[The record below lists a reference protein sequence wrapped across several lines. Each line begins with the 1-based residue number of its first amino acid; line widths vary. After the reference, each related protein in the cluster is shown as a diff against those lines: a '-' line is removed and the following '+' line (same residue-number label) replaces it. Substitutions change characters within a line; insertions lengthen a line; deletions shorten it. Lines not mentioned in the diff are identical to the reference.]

1 MASAAATSPRSFRQ
15 PELPPKSFGGK
26 RHRYTRVLIIA
37 AFVVLTLLAAG
48 AILVIAKWPFTA
60 SNIEAVL
67 ASAASG
73 NVQIRGFRTTY
84 FPPGCVLEGLEF
96 RQRPGSGGQ
105 PLLTAARLTIR
116 ANYRGLLFK
125 RIEVMRLEDVQVDMA
140 QRARRSG
147 SAEESGASNSSGG
160 APQSSADSVTIEE
173 VVVDRAMIE
182 FPRKAGPLRFQ
193 VHQLTLAN
201 FVRGKPTSFH
211 VRLENPLPPGRVA
224 VDGQFGPWNSSDV
237 GATPLSGT
245 YRFTDAKLSALGG
258 IAGTLASQGS
268 FAGPAKALRVNGSAN
283 LPDYAVKSAGHPVD
297 LRTQFQAVVN
307 CSNGD
312 VDLQSVRGEFENT
325 SFAVA
330 GPVAGKTNPHSKVAS
345 LQVNDAAGRV
355 EDWLRLLAPDQ
366 SPAMTGPISFQARVI
381 VPGGSRPFIRRVRLV
396 GDFELTGVGFTKE
409 KSQHG
414 ASELS
419 LRARGE
425 RVPNARVALPKI
437 LGTLS
442 GHVELVDG
450 VANFST
456 LTFILPGAMAHVHGT
471 YSLIDEN
478 IDLHGQLRVDNKFS
492 KTAGG
497 PKGLVTRA
505 TETLFARSRGDG
517 EILPVKM
524 TGTYDHP
531 SYGLDK

>member
-1 MASAAATSPRSFRQ
+1 MAASPVARSPKPCYAPGTPPTSS
-15 PELPPKSFGGK
+15 SNK
-26 RHRYTRVLIIA
+26 RHRYRHALVIA
-37 AFVVLTLLAAG
+37 AVVVVVVMIAG
-48 AILVIAKWPFTA
+48 AILVTAKWPFTTA
-60 SNIEAVL
+60 KLKAEL
-67 ASAASG
+67 ASATSG
-73 NVQIRGFRTTY
+73 DVQFRSFRAHY
-84 FPPGCVLEGLEF
+84 FPPGCVMEGVEL
-96 RQRPGSGGQ
+96 RQRPDPDGP

-116 ANYRGLLFK
+116 ANYRGFLFN
-125 RIEVMRLEDVQVDMA
+125 RIEVMRLEDVHVDMA
-140 QRARRSG
+140 QRAKNSNSG
-147 SAEESGASNSSGG
+147 NSSGASNSS
-160 APQSSADSVTIEE
+160 SDSTTVAELI
-173 VVVDRAMIE
+173 VDRGVIE

-193 VHQLTLAN
+193 VHQLTLGS

-211 VRLENPLPPGRVA
+211 VTLENPLPPGHLA
-224 VDGQFGPWNSSDV
+224 VDGQFGPWNSSNV
-237 GATPLSGT
+237 GATPLSGK
-245 YRFTDAKLSALGG
+245 YRFTDAQLSSLGG
-258 IAGTLASQGS
+258 IAGTLSSQGS
-268 FAGPAKALRVNGSAN
+268 FAGPAKALRVQGSTN
-283 LPDYAVKSAGHPVD
+283 TPNFEVKKAGHPVH
-297 LRTQFQAVVN
+297 LRTQFQAVVD
-307 CSNGD
+307 STNGD

-325 SFAVA
+325 TFAVA

-366 SPAMTGPISFQARVI
+366 TPAMTGPISFQAKVT
-381 VPGGSRPFIRRVRLV
+381 VPGGPRPFIRRVRLV

-409 KSQHG
+409 ESQHD

-419 LRARGE
+419 LRARGDK
-425 RVPNARVALPKI
+425 VPDAKVALPKI

-442 GHVELVDG
+442 GHVELIDG

-456 LTFILPGAMAHVHGT
+456 LTFSLPGAIAHARGT
-471 YSLIDEN
+471 YSFIDEH
-478 IDLHGQLRVDNKFS
+478 IDLHGQLRADNKFS

-505 TETLFARSRGDG
+505 TEALFARSKGDG